1 MGNDGQEPG
10 RTSGAVSTSGRRP
23 PRLRRNVVALGVAG
37 ALLTPLVQALSAGGP
52 AAAAPSNIDPNGVLK
67 YGFDLNNEFS
77 NDFAPA
83 TEQNDCSY
91 TVTANI
97 YQSMTTPGNNAIG
110 GGVAQSWTISN
121 NGSTVTFHIRP
132 GLDFSNGQPVTSADV
147 AASLNH
153 TKTSPLRS
161 SLFAISNIETPDPST
176 VVVNL
181 SKPTAGDFLWA
192 LTYVDGQIYPAN
204 ASSSQSSQPVGAGPY
219 LLKGYR
225 QGSSIVIMK
234 NPKYW
239 DSKAY
244 PLGGVD
250 FTQVTQG
257 PEAATALTSGA
268 VDMIQV
274 EPENYPQLK
283 GDPNIGISVTKSYDY
298 MAIEL
303 RQNTGPFANQQVR
316 AALEYAVNRAAVN
329 KVVFDGLGEAAYQ
342 SVPSWSPGYSKSLG
356 TSDSYN
362 PAKAKS
368 MLKAAGYP
376 KGVSFTLI
384 IPSGDATYARAAAL
398 LQQELA
404 AAGFTANLQ
413 QIPGADFLTDVYI
426 KKQGDAVLSEELSN
440 GPDLTNSFEALFEPS
455 GFPANALGSVNQQLT
470 PLIVQANASLSPSLQ
485 GPLMQ
490 QIDQTV
496 IKQGLIVP
504 VAFMPSI
511 VAYNKSRV
519 GGNVVA
525 PIGQCRSNL
534 AGIYIKK

>member
-1 MGNDGQEPG
+1 M
-10 RTSGAVSTSGRRP
+10 STSGP
-23 PRLRRNVVALGVAG
+23 AG
-37 ALLTPLVQALSAGGP
+37 AAS
-52 AAAAPSNIDPNGVLK
+52 SNVNPNGVLK
-67 YGFDLNNEFS
+67 VGFDLNNEFS

-97 YQSMTTPGNNAIG
+97 YQSMTTPGNTAIG

-132 GLDFSNGQPVTSADV
+132 GIEFSNGQPVTSADV

-153 TKTSPLRS
+153 TKSSPLRS
-161 SLFAISNIETPDPST
+161 SLFAISNIQTPDPST

-181 SKPTAGDFLWA
+181 SKPQAGDFLWA
-192 LTYVDGQIYPAN
+192 MTYVDGQIYPAS
-204 ASSSQSSQPVGAGPY
+204 AISSQSTQPVGAGPY
-219 LLKGYR
+219 VLKSYS
-225 QGSSIVIMK
+225 QGSSIVLAK

-239 DSKAY
+239 NSSAY

-268 VDMIQV
+268 VDMIEV

-283 GDPNIGISVTKSYDY
+283 SDPNVGISVTKSYDY
-298 MAIEL
+298 MDINL
-303 RQNTGPFANQQVR
+303 RQNTGVFANEKVR
-316 AALEYAVNRAAVN
+316 AALEYAVDRTALN
-329 KVVFDGLGEAAYQ
+329 KVVFDGLGQPAYQ
-342 SVPSWSPGYSKSLG
+342 PVPSWSPGYSKSLG
-356 TSDSYN
+356 AFDSYD
-362 PAKAKS
+362 PAKAKG

-376 KGVSFTLI
+376 KGVNFTMF

-404 AAGFTANLQ
+404 GAGFTVNLQ
-413 QIPGADFLTDVYI
+413 QIPGADILTDVYV
-426 KKQGDAVLSEELSN
+426 KKEGDALLSEALSN
-440 GPDLTNSFEALFEPS
+440 GPDLSNTFEALFEPS

-470 PLIVQANASLSPSLQ
+470 PLIVQSNGSLSPGLQ

-490 QIDQTV
+490 EIDKTV
-496 IKQGLIVP
+496 MQQGLDVP
-504 VAFMPSI
+504 LVFMPSI
-511 VAYNKSRV
+511 VAYNKNRV
-519 GGNVVA
+519 GGNVLA
-525 PIGQCRSNL
+525 PIGQCRSDL

>member
-1 MGNDGQEPG
+1 MEFKGQERG
-10 RTSGAVSTSGRRP
+10 RTNGADATSRGRR
-23 PRLRRNVVALGVAG
+23 RGMHRNVVALGVAG
-37 ALLTPLVQALSAGGP
+37 ALVTPLGQALSTGEPAG
-52 AAAAPSNIDPNGVLK
+52 ASSSNINPNGVLK

-97 YQSMTTPGNNAIG
+97 YQSMTTPGNTAIG

-161 SLFAISNIETPDPST
+161 SLFAISNIQTPDPST

-192 LTYVDGQIYPAN
+192 MTYVDGQIYPAN
-204 ASSSQSSQPVGAGPY
+204 AISSQSSQPVGAGPY
-219 LLKGYR
+219 VLKNYR
-225 QGSSIVIMK
+225 QGSSIVLAK

-239 DSKAY
+239 DSSAY

-268 VDMIQV
+268 VDMIEV

-283 GDPNIGISVTKSYDY
+283 GDSNIGISVTKSYDY
-298 MAIEL
+298 MSIEL
-303 RQNTGPFANQQVR
+303 RQNTGPFANEKVR
-316 AALEYAVNRAAVN
+316 AALEYAVDRPAVN
-329 KVVFDGLGEAAYQ
+329 KVVFDGLGEPAYQ
-342 SVPSWSPGYSKSLG
+342 AVPSWSPGYSKSLG
-356 TSDSYN
+356 TFDAYN
-362 PAKAKS
+362 PSKAKN

-376 KGVSFTLI
+376 KGVTFTLI
-384 IPSGDATYARAAAL
+384 IPAGDATYARAAAL
-398 LQQELA
+398 IQQELTA
-404 AAGFTANLQ
+404 SGFTANLQ
-413 QIPGADFLTDVYI
+413 QIPGSDFLTDVYI

-440 GPDLTNSFEALFEPS
+440 GADITNSFEALFEPS

-470 PLIVQANASLSPSLQ
+470 PLIEQANASLSASLQ

-490 QIDQTV
+490 EIDKTV
-496 IKQGLIVP
+496 LQQGLLVP
-504 VAFMPSI
+504 VVFMPSI
-511 VAYNKSRV
+511 VAYNKNRV
-519 GGNVVA
+519 GGNVLA

>member
-1 MGNDGQEPG
+1 MEFKGQGQG
-10 RTSGAVSTSGRRP
+10 RTFSVDALWSHRRRRVP
-23 PRLRRNVVALGVAG
+23 RNVVALGVLGVLVTLLVQTPAVSVAG
-37 ALLTPLVQALSAGGP
+37 ASS
-52 AAAAPSNIDPNGVLK
+52 SNVNPNGVLK

-83 TEQNDCSY
+83 TEENDCSY
-91 TVTANI
+91 TVTSNI
-97 YQSMTTPGNNAIG
+97 YQSMTTPGNAAVG
-110 GGVAQSWTISN
+110 GGVARSWTISN

-132 GLDFSNGQPVTSADV
+132 GIEFSNGQPVTSTDV
-147 AASLNH
+147 AASLNK

-161 SLFAISNIETPDPST
+161 SLFDISNVQTPDPST

-192 LTYVDGQIYPAN
+192 MTYVDGQIYPAN
-204 ASSSQSSQPVGAGPY
+204 AIPSQSTQPVGSGPY
-219 LLKGYR
+219 VLKTYQ
-225 QGSSIVIMK
+225 QGSSIVLAK

-239 DSKAY
+239 NSKAY
-244 PLGGVD
+244 ELGGID

-283 GDPNIGISVTKSYDY
+283 NDSNVGISVSKSYDY

-303 RQNTGPFANQQVR
+303 RQNTGPFANERVR
-316 AALEYAVNRAAVN
+316 AALEYAVDRNAVN
-329 KVVFDGLGEAAYQ
+329 RVVFDGLGLPAYQ

-356 TSDSYN
+356 TFDAYKPS
-362 PAKAKS
+362 KAKG

-376 KGVSFTLI
+376 NGVKFTLI
-384 IPSGDATYARAAAL
+384 IPSGDATFARAAAL
-398 LQQELA
+398 MQQELA
-404 AAGFTANLQ
+404 SSGFSANLQ
-413 QIPGADFLTDVYI
+413 QIPGADILTDVYI
-426 KKQGDAVLSEELSN
+426 KKQGDALLSEELSN
-440 GPDLTNSFEALFEPS
+440 GADITNTFEALYEPS

-470 PLIVQANASLSPSLQ
+470 PLIEQANASLSPTLQ
-485 GPLMQ
+485 GALMQ
-490 QIDQTV
+490 QIDRTV
-496 IKQGLIVP
+496 LQQGLLVP
-504 VAFMPSI
+504 VVFMPSI
-511 VAYNKSRV
+511 VAYNKNRV

-525 PIGQCRSNL
+525 PIGQCRSNF